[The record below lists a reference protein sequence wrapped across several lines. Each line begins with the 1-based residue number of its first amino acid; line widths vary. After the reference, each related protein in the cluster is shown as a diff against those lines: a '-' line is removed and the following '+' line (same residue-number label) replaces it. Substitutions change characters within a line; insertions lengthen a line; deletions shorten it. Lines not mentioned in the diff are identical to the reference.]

1 MLKIVNNYKQGIGA
15 TGSLVLWATSVF
27 YGWSIY
33 GHFYPHGTHIV
44 KGSLTTIHDSSPLP
58 GIEAQLTSRSARIQA
73 TAQT

>member
-1 MLKIVNNYKQGIGA
+1 VLKIVNNYKQGTGA

-44 KGSLTTIHDSSPLP
+44 KGS
-58 GIEAQLTSRSARIQA
+58 
-73 TAQT
+73 